1 MADINELDDLQ
12 FLRDIYE
19 QARNRYRPSQL
30 RIIILVEAPPENME
44 RFFYYEDVKQHDAL
58 FLEVMGVLYP
68 KQKDAY
74 LKNGRPTDGKT
85 DLLRRFQGD
94 GFWLWNFYPLP
105 ASLTTEKSPTLLHQL
120 FQKLEKY
127 ATRQTHIVL
136 VKASIYDTCFRPL
149 REAGY
154 HVSPERIPYPGSGQ
168 QAVFRIG
175 FQKALE

>member
-94 GFWLWNFYPLP
+94 GSGFGIFIPYRP
-105 ASLTTEKSPTLLHQL
+105 ASLPKNRLRCFTSYFKNLKNML
-120 FQKLEKY
+120 
-127 ATRQTHIVL
+127 L
-136 VKASIYDTCFRPL
+136 VKRISSWLKRASMTR
-149 REAGY
+149 
-154 HVSPERIPYPGSGQ
+154 
-168 QAVFRIG
+168 VFDR
-175 FQKALE
+175 